1 MNSTPAVPRF
11 DVSDLIGPANVSAAE
26 LGPTLV
32 TMSVMALVVVA
43 GSPTSPTIDTS
54 AISAGNIDS
63 NP

>member
-11 DVSDLIGPANVSAAE
+11 DVIDLMGPANVSAAE

-43 GSPTSPTIDTS
+43 GSPTRPTIDTS